1 MPARRRKPAASPT
14 IETPDDIRR
23 GCRAL
28 RRRCRH
34 MRGIHDAIGDPPLR
48 RRQGGFPGLARI
60 VVGQQLSIASADA
73 IWSRLSA
80 GIRPFE
86 PAAVLRLA
94 DTELRALGLS
104 RPKIKTLRGIATA
117 VAEGQLDFDAI
128 GCAEESQRREHLTSL
143 PGIGPWSADIYGLFC
158 LGAQDGFAPGDLAL
172 QEALRI
178 TLQSESRPD
187 HDEILAIAE
196 RWKPWRGVAA
206 RLLWSY
212 YAWSKSG
219 ENTATSGAS
228 WLPGKAC

>member
-1 MPARRRKPAASPT
+1 MPARRRKPAAGPT
-14 IETPDDIRR
+14 IETPEDIRR

-34 MRGIHDAIGDPPLR
+34 MRRIHDAIGDPPLG

-73 IWSRLSA
+73 IWNRMST
-80 GIRPFE
+80 GIHPFE
-86 PAAVLRLA
+86 PAAVLRLE

-104 RPKIKTLRGIATA
+104 RPKIKTLRGIAAA
-117 VAEGQLDFDAI
+117 VAEGELDFDAI
-128 GCAEESQRREHLTSL
+128 GCVDEGQRREHLTSL

-172 QEALRI
+172 QEAVRI
-178 TLQSESRPD
+178 ALKSESRPGQ
-187 HDEILAIAE
+187 DELLAMAE

-212 YAWSKSG
+212 YAWSKSSQSTPTG
-219 ENTATSGAS
+219 RAS
-228 WLPGKAC
+228 